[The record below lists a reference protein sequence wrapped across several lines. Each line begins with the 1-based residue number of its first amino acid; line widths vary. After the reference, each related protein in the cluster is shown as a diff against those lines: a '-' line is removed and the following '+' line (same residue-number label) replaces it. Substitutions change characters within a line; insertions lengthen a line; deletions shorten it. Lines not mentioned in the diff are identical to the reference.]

1 MLDPYEQLSPEGL
14 IKGDVRQISTPGLL
28 SDTSMERFEGL
39 NFINTQYH
47 IKIFPISSF
56 NQENPTPVWVILV
69 IDVASDCEVV
79 EDNRDVFLILIH
91 DANRSI
97 IMTPDKILLLWHTFL
112 KKNFFSLIS
121 RQENRIKSKLMTTD
135 YCFHFYICT
144 CFLCLSS
151 LLTVGKKV
159 PQTSQVE

>member
-14 IKGDVRQISTPGLL
+14 VKGDVRQSSTTGLL
-28 SDTSMERFEGL
+28 SETLVERFEGL

-47 IKIFPISSF
+47 IKLFTISSF
-56 NQENPTPVWVILV
+56 NQANPSPVGVILV

-91 DANRSI
+91 DANRSV

-112 KKNFFSLIS
+112 KKNVFI
-121 RQENRIKSKLMTTD
+121 NIKTGQHRNQIRAVTQSW
-135 YCFHFYICT
+135 
-144 CFLCLSS
+144 
-151 LLTVGKKV
+151 
-159 PQTSQVE
+159 